1 MRRLSDF
8 VIAAYVTVAAIINGY
23 FCQILAG
30 VIQMKL
36 TYLRWRDA
44 AFSVEERHLSD
55 TGLIELEEFG
65 FLAGE
70 TEEKVTLAMEKPGD
84 ESTVRLWL
92 SVPKVNIVERREFEL
107 EDLLSRRK
115 KQTRRKRTD
124 EPIATADH

>member
-1 MRRLSDF
+1 
-8 VIAAYVTVAAIINGY
+8 
-23 FCQILAG
+23 
-30 VIQMKL
+30 MKL

-107 EDLLSRRK
+107 DDLLSRRK